1 MNQFLNSKSMV
12 TPGVAGGV
20 VTLIAATLSTQFDLP
35 AKWIALGA
43 SLLIALL
50 IFFADQVETLLARVI
65 ILVLNTM
72 IIFSVAV
79 GTNVTGKAV
88 QAAPQNMDVPAQ
100 SMPPTPTPAATA
112 TRPPFE
118 SMPSNVSP
126 TATPTSSPTPRPQA
140 KRTRFFH
147 DWF

>member
-1 MNQFLNSKSMV
+1 MNQFFNSKSMV

-20 VTLIAATLSTQFDLP
+20 VTLIAGTLSSQFGLP
-35 AKWIALGA
+35 AKWIALAA

-50 IFFADQVETLLARVI
+50 IFFADQVETLLARLI

-88 QAAPQNMDVPAQ
+88 QAAPQNIEAPTQRM
-100 SMPPTPTPAATA
+100 SPTPTPSTA
-112 TRPPFE
+112 PTQPPFE
-118 SMPSNVSP
+118 SLPVSP
-126 TATPTSSPTPRPQA
+126 SPTPATGSVPA
-140 KRTRFFH
+140 PKPTPFFH

>member
-88 QAAPQNMDVPAQ
+88 QAAPQTMDVPAQ
-100 SMPPTPTPAATA
+100 IMSPTPTPAATA

-118 SMPSNVSP
+118 SMPSSVSP
-126 TATPTSSPTPRPQA
+126 TPTPSPTPLAQA